1 MVYSGHEGG
10 LEEKEAVDSL
20 VSQLPQKEYNVLMYK
35 FINQVNLPP
44 YLYIVEKR

>member
-20 VSQLPQKEYNVLMYK
+20 VSQLPQKSIMS
-35 FINQVNLPP
+35 
-44 YLYIVEKR
+44 